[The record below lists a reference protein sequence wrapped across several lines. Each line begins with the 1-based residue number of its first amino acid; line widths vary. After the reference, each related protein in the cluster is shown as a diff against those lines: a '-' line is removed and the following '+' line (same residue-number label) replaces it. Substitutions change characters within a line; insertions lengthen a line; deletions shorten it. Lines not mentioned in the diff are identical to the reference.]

1 VIPLEDDGTYEVIV
15 VDAMEDPAESV
26 IHIEVAITT
35 GPRKGDVLRLNGHNL
50 ARNAVDLLGLPATV
64 TVTSGVPSLQLD

>member
-1 VIPLEDDGTYEVIV
+1 MIPLEDATYEVIV
-15 VDAMEDPAESV
+15 VDAVEDPAKSV

-50 ARNAVDLLGLPATV
+50 GRHPVDLLGLPATL
-64 TVTSGVPSLQLD
+64 TVTSGVPSLRLD